1 MASTIR
7 ILHYLNQFFGQI
19 GGEEKAGVGVQVKEG
34 PIGPGRAMEQLLEGK
49 GVIIATIICGDNTF
63 AEQQETI
70 VQQVLEIAETFKP
83 DLFIAG
89 PAFNAGR
96 YGVACGLLCKEIQ
109 EKLKIPAV
117 TGMYE
122 ENPAVEMYSKD
133 VYIIRTL
140 SSAKKMLES
149 LRKIIQ
155 IGRKLLNEE
164 EIGNP
169 EEEGYFPQ
177 GHLRN
182 IFSTETGAQRA
193 INVLLLKLRK
203 ETYQTEIPLPI
214 FDPVIPAEPIID
226 FQNAVILLAT
236 DGGLVPKGNP
246 DKIESLAATKFGAY
260 EIKELMDLSND
271 QYEINHVGYNS
282 EYVKENPNR
291 LVPLDSLRDLE
302 KEGVIGKVFDY
313 FISTTGVATS
323 YNYCRRIGQQIGSF
337 IKQNGITGVIL
348 TST

>member
-1 MASTIR
+1 MAPAIR

-34 PIGPGRAMEQLLEGK
+34 PIGPGRAVEQLLEGK
-49 GVIIATIICGDNTF
+49 GMIVATIICGDNTF

-70 VQQVLEIAETFKP
+70 VQQVLRVAEAYKP

-96 YGVACGLLCKEIQ
+96 YGIACGVLCQQIQ
-109 EKLKIPAV
+109 EKLGIPAV

-122 ENPAVEMYSKD
+122 ENPAVEMYNKD

-149 LRKIIQ
+149 LKKMME

-169 EEEGYFPQ
+169 EEEGYFPR
-177 GHLRN
+177 GHLKN
-182 IFSTETGAQRA
+182 MFSTETGAQRA
-193 INVLLLKLRK
+193 INMLLSKLRE
-203 ETYQTEIPLPI
+203 ETYHTEIPLPI
-214 FDPVIPAEPIID
+214 FDPVPPSEPITD

-246 DKIESLAATKFGAY
+246 DRIESLAATKFGTY
-260 EIKELMDLSND
+260 EIKGVTDFGHD
-271 QYEINHVGYNS
+271 QYEVNHVGYNS
-282 EYVKENPNR
+282 DFVKEDPNR
-291 LVPLDSLRDLE
+291 LVPLDALRDLE
-302 KEGVIGKVFDY
+302 REGAIGKVFDY

-323 YNYCRRIGQQIGSF
+323 YNNCKRIAEQIGSF
-337 IKQNGITGVIL
+337 VKENRITGVIL